1 MTREDLFLAIGEVSE
16 SRLARSELTAV
27 SPSHDTQAEGKNMK
41 QHISM
46 KRVIRNVL
54 VAALI
59 VSMLAVTALAA
70 TGFLLFDDPAQMLSS
85 LFGDETGYDHSAGSI
100 THHPDGESEMILVE
114 PTFDR
119 VPVDETLVKEELE
132 PLVEAVGQSVNWYGY
147 TLTVDAHIYDA
158 ATRCGLVTYTLTNPD
173 GIRHYEVQTNGE
185 VYFPGGEIVYCSQA
199 SENFIIQEKTT
210 DTTLAVACYYHFD
223 ERWDDDL
230 ELTLSQWAAMR
241 SSECEGVM
249 EELTAQVKKN
259 VTAEEAYQLVKNGL
273 DEESF
278 ALALETMTEEEI
290 IAQGYVELA
299 CEEFNRLYE
308 CTDKITIDLNA
319 QSELKHINLAEG
331 AVTVS
336 AIAMRVDGPMLGKKD
351 VDSVRIRY
359 TDGTEYVVCED
370 YTLNYTDASWNE
382 DDVLTISFNRIID
395 VEKINAVIL
404 DGVEYP
410 A

>member
-1 MTREDLFLAIGEVSE
+1 MTKEELFLAIGEASE
-16 SRLARSELTAV
+16 AHLQRSEMTV
-27 SPSHDTQAEGKNMK
+27 EIPSARLESEGMTMRKT
-41 QHISM
+41 ISG
-46 KRVIRNVL
+46 KRLLRNVL
-54 VAALI
+54 VAVML

-70 TGFLLFDDPAQMLSS
+70 AGWLLFDSPDQMLSK
-85 LFGDETGYDHSAGSI
+85 LFGDETGYDHSEGSI
-100 THHPDGESEMILVE
+100 NHYPEGESNMMIVE

-119 VPVDETLVKEELE
+119 VPVDETLVNEDVA
-132 PLVEAVGQSVNWYGY
+132 PLVETVGQSVSWYGY
-147 TLTVDAHIYDA
+147 TLTVDANLYDG
-158 ATRCGLVTYTLTNPD
+158 ATRCGVVTYTLENPE
-173 GIRHYEVQTNGE
+173 GIRHYEAQTNGE
-185 VYFPGGEIVYCSQA
+185 IYFPGGEIVYCSQ
-199 SENFIIQEKTT
+199 SCENYIIQEKTT

-230 ELTLSQWAAMR
+230 ELKLSQWAAMR
-241 SSECEGVM
+241 SSECEAVM

-259 VTAEEAYQLVKNGL
+259 VTAGEAYQLVKDGL

-278 ALALETMTEEEI
+278 AMALETMTEEEI
-290 IAQGYVELA
+290 IEQGYVELA

-308 CTDKITIDLNA
+308 CNDKITINLNA
-319 QSELKHINLAEG
+319 QSELKHITLAEG

-336 AIAMRVDGPMLGKKD
+336 AIAMRMDGSTLGIND

-359 TDGTEYVVCED
+359 TDGTEYVVSEG

-395 VEKINAVIL
+395 VEKIDAVIL